1 MMMLLIDTN
10 IVLEIVLNRGQ
21 AASAKQLLATIDDH
35 ELFL

>member
-21 AASAKQLLATIDDH
+21 VASAKQLLATIDDH

>member
-1 MMMLLIDTN
+1 MLLLLIDTN

-21 AASAKQLLATIDDH
+21 AASAKQLLATVDNY